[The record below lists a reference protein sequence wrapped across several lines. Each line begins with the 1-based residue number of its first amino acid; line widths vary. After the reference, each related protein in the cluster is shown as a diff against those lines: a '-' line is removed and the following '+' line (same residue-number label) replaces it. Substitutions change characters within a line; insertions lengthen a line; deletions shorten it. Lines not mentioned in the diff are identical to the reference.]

1 MLVKAEVI
9 KRESDDGVSFL
20 YDEVEIGHIYLVEP
34 DSISDMYWFDMKTG
48 KTTARQSIR
57 VHGSSTGNNPSDGI
71 MPLELLR
78 IVPDA

>member
-20 YDEVEIGHIYLVEP
+20 YDEVEIGHIYLVNP
-34 DSISDMYWFDMKTG
+34 DSISDMDWADMKTG

-57 VHGSSTGNNPSDGI
+57 VLGSSTGNNPSDGI

-78 IVPDA
+78 VLPDA